1 MLDFDSKHP
10 FLMETL
16 RETEMI
22 NFVVTFWKKLMLPFT
37 FLVDCSFLVFLLTF
51 DSRLDPADANIQ
63 QKVYLENCYIYDI
76 LSDRASALLS
86 LLCSGLQQDNYLFL
100 LDVILIFILTEEGW
114 VIRDDQALQEGAPDS
129 SW

>member
-1 MLDFDSKHP
+1 MLKQVKIVVLRGIMLDFDSKHP

-51 DSRLDPADANIQ
+51 DSRLDPADANI
-63 QKVYLENCYIYDI
+63 
-76 LSDRASALLS
+76 
-86 LLCSGLQQDNYLFL
+86 
-100 LDVILIFILTEEGW
+100 
-114 VIRDDQALQEGAPDS
+114 
-129 SW
+129 